1 MIKDLLK
8 LADNL
13 DKNGFH
19 KEADNIS
26 KLTDS
31 LSKSQVQKLM
41 DSSSKTQVQK
51 LMDTSSKVYEPVK
64 AESTAARTVGQA
76 KKLMDTSS
84 KAYEA
89 VKAES
94 AAARAVGT
102 AGRAAAAGT
111 TEAAAGTAG
120 AIGAGTALATT
131 GAVIS
136 AALIGYEIGTVIN
149 EQVIERSGADKKV
162 INWLLQPSLK
172 NGIVYKVGIDAS
184 SIDPNLLKGAV
195 SFVPYGVSGILMKG
209 NQIVNKN
216 SNAVFPN
223 TNPVSLKQG
232 AEVTLPQNQNGILI
246 PTSVSVSIIYSNG
259 TRRNAVSTPEST
271 LFTAGSNVVI
281 AKINTFG
288 KSAR

>member
-19 KEADNIS
+19 KEADD
-26 KLTDS
+26 LTN
-31 LSKSQVQKLM
+31 LMGEANPSQ
-41 DSSSKTQVQK
+41 
-51 LMDTSSKVYEPVK
+51 Y
-64 AESTAARTVGQA
+64 
-76 KKLMDTSS
+76 KKL
-84 KAYEA
+84 
-89 VKAES
+89 
-94 AAARAVGT
+94 
-102 AGRAAAAGT
+102 
-111 TEAAAGTAG
+111 
-120 AIGAGTALATT
+120 
-131 GAVIS
+131 
-136 AALIGYEIGTVIN
+136 IN
-149 EQVIERSGADKKV
+149 RVRH
-162 INWLLQPSLK
+162 PFLK
-172 NGIVYKVGIDAS
+172 NQITYKIEIDAS